1 MKHSESIAK
10 LAAALVAAQ
19 TKFQPVAMDASNRF
33 NKKYASLDA
42 IMEAVRP
49 VLAEVR
55 LVVVQGATLPT
66 TDEGGRL
73 STITLE
79 TMLIHESGEW
89 MASYVMFPV
98 VATNPVKNDQGVK
111 IGVEP
116 MGADVAAAIS
126 FARRVGIA
134 SLLCL
139 TNDDGVGETATQ
151 PRAQQPRK
159 PVQTQEP
166 AKRPEPQKPRP
177 PVTET
182 TVPPK
187 AAAPAAAPPAVS
199 SLEAKPAK
207 RKAVDIQVP
216 TKDGV
221 KRLGDIP
228 EEELVKMLEIA
239 KGDPAKWS
247 TLSVAIEEV
256 LEEKRNDLPF

>member
-1 MKHSESIAK
+1 MKHSDSIAK

-19 TKFQPVAMDASNRF
+19 TKLQPVAMDASNRF

-73 STITLE
+73 SYITLE
-79 TMLIHESGEW
+79 TMLVHESGEW
-89 MASYVMFPV
+89 LTSAVMFPV

-139 TNDDGVGETATQ
+139 TNDDGVGETSTARQ
-151 PRAQQPRK
+151 EPRRAQK

-182 TVPPK
+182 PVPPAK
-187 AAAPAAAPPAVS
+187 AP
-199 SLEAKPAK
+199 EPAK

-221 KRLGDIP
+221 KRLGDIS
-228 EEELVKMLEIA
+228 EEELVKMLDIA

-247 TLSVAIEEV
+247 TLAVAIEEV
-256 LEEKRNDLPF
+256 LEKKRDDLPF